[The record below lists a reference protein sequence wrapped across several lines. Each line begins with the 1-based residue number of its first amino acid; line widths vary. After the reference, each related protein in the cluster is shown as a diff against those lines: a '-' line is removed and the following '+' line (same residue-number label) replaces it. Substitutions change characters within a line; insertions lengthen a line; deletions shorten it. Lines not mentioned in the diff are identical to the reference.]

1 MGETSLFNFTV
12 ASYHRLMNPKPSL
25 QSFKAGFLATLPM
38 QLGVAP
44 FGLIFGTLAAPSGLP
59 PWAALAMSVFVY
71 AGSAQ
76 FLALTLLAASASW
89 PVIVLTTLVVNLR
102 HALYSATLQSPLSYL
117 PFWRRAALAY
127 FLTDETFAAVQSG
140 LNQNAQPIGAY
151 MLGSGVCNC
160 ATWIIFTALGI
171 VLGQAVPQIQ
181 HWGLEFAMVATFTGI
196 VVSMLVSRAQ
206 WIAALC
212 AGATALLAA
221 GLPYKLGLI
230 LAVIVG
236 VSAGML
242 AARTEPLAHSPSA

>member
-1 MGETSLFNFTV
+1 MTTLT
-12 ASYHRLMNPKPSL
+12 NPHSARAALK
-25 QSFKAGFLATLPM
+25 QGFVATLPM

-59 PWAALAMSVFVY
+59 PWAALAMSIFVY

-102 HALYSATLQSPLSYL
+102 HALYSATLQSPLSHL
-117 PFWRRAALAY
+117 PFWQRAGLAY

-140 LNQNAQPIGAY
+140 INQNVMPISAY
-151 MLGSGVCNC
+151 MLGSGLCNC
-160 ATWIIFTALGI
+160 CCWVLCTALGI
-171 VLGQAVPQIQ
+171 ALGQAVPQIA

-196 VVSMLVSRAQ
+196 VVPMLVSRAQ
-206 WIAALC
+206 VFAAL
-212 AGATALLAA
+212 AAAITALLAA
-221 GLPYKLGLI
+221 SLPYKLGLI
-230 LAVIVG
+230 CAVIVG

-242 AARTEPLAHSPSA
+242 VARFAAPPHSVAD